1 MDCCNDT
8 GLGWV
13 ARWFGFTDYVP
24 TVPQLY
30 WNVDGNEQRYHLL
43 CKQLHKLVCYADM
56 LGQKINIDHET
67 VDALEKEFEKFKES
81 GFLDYYEQQLS
92 EWIDLHM
99 PTLIAQAMK
108 MVWFG
113 LTDMSDEYPGHFVAY
128 IPESWQ
134 DITFDTSMTDENYGC
149 LILAYTEEET
159 YYTPTRSYDV
169 LDELLNEM
177 NSRIDEVDTRV
188 IANTDAIDDAETE
201 LNSQDVRI
209 TANADAISS
218 QDVRITANADA
229 ISSQDARITA
239 NANAISSQD
248 VRITANADA
257 ISANAGNIG
266 ELQSDMQTVHGNIV
280 TLNTF
285 MSHAETDLD
294 RINTTLYTDMG
305 E

>member
-1 MDCCNDT
+1 MMDCCNDT

-67 VDALEKEFEKFKES
+67 IDGLEKEFEKFKES
-81 GFLDYYEQQLS
+81 GFLDYYEQQLAK
-92 EWIDLHM
+92 WINLHM

-113 LTDMSDEYPGHFVAY
+113 LTDMTDDYPGYFVAY

-134 DITFDTSMTDENYGC
+134 DITFGTSMTDENYGC
-149 LILAYTEEET
+149 LILAYTDEQT
-159 YYTPTRSYDV
+159 YYTPTKSYDV

-177 NSRIDEVDTRV
+177 EEQIGAMDTRV
-188 IANTDAIDDAETE
+188 
-201 LNSQDVRI
+201 S
-209 TANADAISS
+209 ANADAIG
-218 QDVRITANADA
+218 NAETQLT
-229 ISSQDARITA
+229 SQDARITDNA
-239 NANAISSQD
+239 GRINANAQAIAEN
-248 VRITANADA
+248 TAD
-257 ISANAGNIG
+257 IV
-266 ELQSDMQTVHGNIV
+266 ELQENMQTAQGNIV
-280 TLNTF
+280 ELQENMQTAQGNIVELQENMQTAQGNIVNLNTF
-285 MSHAETDLD
+285 MNSAETDLE
-294 RINTTLYTDMG
+294 RINTTLYTNLG

>member
-56 LGQKINIDHET
+56 LGQKINIDHEA

-81 GFLDYYEQQLS
+81 GFLDYYEQQLAD
-92 EWIDLHM
+92 WINLHM

-134 DITFDTSMTDENYGC
+134 DITFDTSMTDDENYGC
-149 LILAYTEEET
+149 LILAYTDEQT

-169 LDELLNEM
+169 LDELLEGIK
-177 NSRIDEVDTRV
+177 SEIDAMRGQVV
-188 IANTDAIDDAETE
+188 ANTASIDAAETQ
-201 LNSQDVRI
+201 LTNQDVRI
-209 TANADAISS
+209 TDNAS
-218 QDVRITANADA
+218 RI
-229 ISSQDARITA
+229 
-239 NANAISSQD
+239 NANAQA
-248 VRITANADA
+248 IT
-257 ISANAGNIG
+257 
-266 ELQSDMQTVHGNIV
+266 
-280 TLNTF
+280 TLNTS
-285 MSHAETDLD
+285 MTSAETDLS